1 LEAKSRKIRLR
12 SPQELRSQLDAIVE
26 SSDDAIISKDLDG
39 TITSWNAAAA
49 RIFGYTP
56 EEIVGQSILK
66 LIPPELQHEEA
77 EILKRLSSGERI
89 EHYETVRVAKSGAR
103 INISLTISPIKNGAG
118 QVVGASKV
126 AREISDRIRSDEL
139 RSRLAA
145 IVESSDDAIVS
156 KDLNG
161 IIRSW
166 NTAASRLFGWKPAEI
181 IGRSVLTL
189 IPKELQGEEAE
200 ILRKLRAGER
210 IDHYE
215 TQRLH
220 KDGHLIEVSL
230 AVSPIKNSS
239 GQVVGASKIAR
250 DITERKRI
258 HHALIESEKFGAT
271 GRMAATIAHEINNP
285 LEAMTN
291 LAYLLTTD
299 DSLNETARQY
309 SKMLL
314 EEIVRAS
321 GIAKQTL
328 SFYRET
334 SSPAAFD
341 VRDVVDSVLSL
352 NQRGIERKKV
362 KIRREYTKVDDVF
375 GYRSELRQVFANLI
389 LNALDALSEGGEIC
403 VRVSNA
409 PSSNGAGKRIR
420 VSIQDNGNGIPASI
434 RENLFRPFFTTK
446 TRGNGLGLWVSRGII
461 QKHGGKIK
469 VRTMTKAGHSGAVF
483 TVLLPLNGLTSAS
496 GLLPRNEAA

>member
-1 LEAKSRKIRLR
+1 VEDLR
-12 SPQELRSQLDAIVE
+12 SLLDAIVE
-26 SSDDAIISKDLDG
+26 SSDDAIISKNLDG
-39 TITSWNAAAA
+39 TITSWNAAAT
-49 RIFGYTP
+49 RIFGYSS

-77 EILKRLSSGERI
+77 EILNRLRSGERI

-103 INISLTISPIKNGAG
+103 INISLTISPIKNGEG
-118 QVVGASKV
+118 RVIGASKV
-126 AREISDRIRSDEL
+126 ARDISDRLRSDEL

-145 IVESSDDAIVS
+145 IVESSEDAIVS

-161 IIRSW
+161 IIKSW
-166 NTAASRLFGWKPAEI
+166 NTGAFRLFGWKAEEI

-189 IPKELQGEEAE
+189 IPEELKQEEAE

-220 KDGHLIEVSL
+220 KNGRLIEVSL
-230 AVSPIKNSS
+230 TVSPIRDSS
-239 GQVVGASKIAR
+239 GRVVGASKIAR

-258 HHALIESEKFGAT
+258 QDALIESEKLAAT

-299 DSLNETARQY
+299 DSLSETARRFAN
-309 SKMLL
+309 MLL

-334 SSPAAFD
+334 SIPASFD
-341 VRDVVDSVLSL
+341 VRDVLDSVLSL
-352 NQRGIERKKV
+352 NQRSFERKNV
-362 KIRREYTKVDDVF
+362 KIRREYSKVEDVF
-375 GYRSELRQVFANLI
+375 GFRSELRQVFANLV

-403 VRVSNA
+403 VRVSND
-409 PSSNGAGKRIR
+409 PSSNGTGKRIR
-420 VSIQDNGNGIPASI
+420 VSIQDNGNGIPASA
-434 RENLFRPFFTTK
+434 RQNLFRPFFTTK
-446 TRGNGLGLWVSRGII
+446 TRGNGLGLWVSRGIV
-461 QKHGGKIK
+461 QKHSGKIK
-469 VRTMTKAGHSGAVF
+469 VRTVTKPGHSGAVF
-483 TVLLPLNGLTSAS
+483 TVLLPINGLPLTR
-496 GLLPRNEAA
+496 PNEDRILNRQP